1 MILDRTVNIARLTP
15 DESDTDK
22 EAYVDVLSGVRMNIQ
37 PASAE
42 LLALSEGQIG
52 RTFRGFTTISGI
64 YISDRITV
72 SGNNVQYIVKGVEDW
87 YFGPIPHLELLLFL
101 GDE

>member
-1 MILDRTVNIARLTP
+1 MILDRTVNVARLTP
-15 DESDTDK
+15 DNDNADK
-22 EAYVDVLSGVRMNIQ
+22 EGYVTLLSGVKMNIQ

-52 RTFRGFTTISGI
+52 KTYRAFTSISGI
-64 YISDRITV
+64 LLSDKITV
-72 SGNNVQYIVKGVEDW
+72 SGTGSNYIVKGVEDW
-87 YFGPIPHLELLLFL
+87 HFGAIPHLELLLFE

>member
-15 DESDTDK
+15 DNDNADK
-22 EAYVDVLSGVRMNIQ
+22 ETYVTLLTGVKMNIQ

-52 RTFRGFTTISGI
+52 KTFRAYTSISGI
-64 YISDRITV
+64 LLSDKITV
-72 SGNNVQYIVKGVEDW
+72 SGTSSTYIVKGVEDW
-87 YFGPIPHLELLLFL
+87 YFLPLPHLELLLFE